1 MWARFGAMK
10 RLPICALVLAAAA
23 PLAVQAQYKVVES
36 DGSVTY
42 TDRPPPGAKVTAI
55 SARAGATPLSQDSDL
70 PFDLRQVA
78 GRYPVT
84 LFTAPDCPPCDS
96 GRQLLQQRGVPY
108 SERSVTTDD
117 DAAALERAV
126 GGRTLPSLS
135 IGQQGLRGFGATD
148 WLAYLD
154 AAGYPRAS
162 RLPRGWQPPA
172 VTPLTA
178 RAAPPTRA
186 ATAPAPATR
195 APAEADAAPP
205 PGGES
210 NIKF

>member
-10 RLPICALVLAAAA
+10 RLPICALVLAAA
-23 PLAVQAQYKVVES
+23 PLAAQAQYKVVGP

-42 TDRPPPGAKVTAI
+42 TDRPPAGAKVTAI
-55 SARAGATPLSQDSDL
+55 SARAGATPLAGDSDL

-84 LFTAPDCPPCDS
+84 LYTAPECPPCDS
-96 GRQLLQQRGVPY
+96 GRQLLQQRGIPY
-108 SERSVTTDD
+108 AERSVTTDD

-135 IGQQGLRGFGATD
+135 IGSQGLRGFGATD
-148 WLAYLD
+148 WAAYLD

-172 VTPLTA
+172 VAPLTV
-178 RAAPPTRA
+178 RAG
-186 ATAPAPATR
+186 APARPATPA
-195 APAEADAAPP
+195 APAERPAPESEP
-205 PGGES
+205 VVPRVGES
-210 NIKF
+210 TIRF